1 MMKKRVAVAMSGGV
15 DSTLSAL
22 LLQRQGYEVI
32 GITMK
37 VWSESN
43 EEKPSSFYFLVE
55 DAKRVAQKLK
65 IPHYLLNLQVSF
77 EKEVIQNFCLEY
89 LKGRTPN
96 PCIVCNQKIKFG
108 SLLKKAKELGA
119 DYLATGHYARIE
131 HNKLKKRYILKKG
144 KDLKKDQSYF
154 LFSLSQDQLKSSLF
168 PLGDWTKDEVKK
180 MAKEFNLRVPN
191 KKGSQEI
198 CFIPD
203 NDYHKFF
210 KKRFPQKVKPGPI
223 LDKEG
228 NIQGYH
234 QGIPLY
240 TVGQRRGLG
249 ISSSSPLYVLSIEAK
264 KNALIVGEDK
274 DLYRDSL
281 IADKLNFVSIKG
293 LTSPLK
299 VKVRIRYIQKEAE
312 AVISPLAR
320 GRVKVKF
327 LRPQRAITPGQ
338 SVVFY
343 DQDIVLGGGIIE

>member
-15 DSTLSAL
+15 DSSFAAL

-37 VWSESN
+37 VCLDSN

-65 IPHYLLNLQVSF
+65 IPHYLLDLQVSF

-108 SLLKKAKELGA
+108 YLLKKAKELSA

-180 MAKEFNLRVPN
+180 MAKEFNLRVHD
-191 KKGSQEI
+191 KKASQEI

-203 NDYHKFF
+203 NDYHEFF
-210 KKRFPQKVKPGPI
+210 KKRFPQKIKPGPI
-223 LDKEG
+223 LNKEG

-249 ISSSSPLYVLSIEAK
+249 ISSHFPLYVLSIEAK

-299 VKVRIRYIQKEAE
+299 VKVRIRYIHQEAE
-312 AVISPLAR
+312 AIISPLAKD
-320 GRVKVKF
+320 RVKVKF

>member
-1 MMKKRVAVAMSGGV
+1 MMKKKVAVAMSGGV
-15 DSTLSAL
+15 DSSFAAL

-32 GITMK
+32 GITME
-37 VWSESN
+37 VWLDSN
-43 EEKPSSFYFLVE
+43 EENPGSSYFSVE

-144 KDLKKDQSYF
+144 KDHQKDQSYF

-191 KKGSQEI
+191 KKDSQEI

-203 NDYHKFF
+203 NDYHEFF

-249 ISSSSPLYVLSIEAK
+249 ISSSSPLYVLSIAAK
-264 KNALIVGEDK
+264 KNALIVGENK

-281 IADKLNFVSIKG
+281 VADKLNFVSIKD

-299 VKVRIRYIQKEAE
+299 VKVRIRYIHQEAE